1 MRGVAEM
8 LKKLVRHGN
17 SRAIVID
24 KAILEL
30 LKIDDDTDL
39 QLSTDGRSLKITPA
53 NGTADRAARLDV
65 LSERVMDENAE
76 LYRRLAE

>member
-1 MRGVAEM
+1 M

-30 LKIDDDTDL
+30 LKIDDETEL
-39 QLSTDGRSLKITPA
+39 GLSTDGRSLKITPV
-53 NGTADRAARLDV
+53 TDEAARATRLTA
-65 LSERVMDENAE
+65 LSDRIMDENE
-76 LYRRLAE
+76 DLYRRLAE

>member
-8 LKKLVRHGN
+8 PKKLVRHGN

-30 LKIDDDTDL
+30 LKIDDETL
-39 QLSTDGRSLKITPA
+39 LELSTDGRSLRVTPVA
-53 NGTADRAARLDV
+53 EAEARRARLDEALDRIDNRYPETLRR
-65 LSERVMDENAE
+65 LSE
-76 LYRRLAE
+76 

>member
-1 MRGVAEM
+1 MRGVLDM
-8 LKKLVRHGN
+8 PKRLVKHGN

-39 QLSTDGRSLKITPA
+39 DLSTDGRSLVITPV
-53 NGTADRAARLDV
+53 GEPDERRARLQT
-65 LSERVMDENAE
+65 LSEQLMNENDD
-76 LYRRLAE
+76 LLRRLAR

>member
-8 LKKLVRHGN
+8 PKKLVRHGN

-30 LKIDDDTDL
+30 LKIDDETEL
-39 QLSTDGRSLKITPA
+39 ELTTDGRSLRITPSTDA
-53 NGTADRAARLDV
+53 AARA
-65 LSERVMDENAE
+65 ERLEAISNRIMEQYPD
-76 LYRRLAE
+76 LFRRLAE

>member
-8 LKKLVRHGN
+8 PKKLVRHGN

-30 LKIDDDTDL
+30 LKIDDETEL
-39 QLSTDGRSLKITPA
+39 RMSTDGRSLKITPA
-53 NGTADRAARLDV
+53 RDAADRAARLDA
-65 LSERVMDENAE
+65 LSERVMNENAE

>member
-8 LKKLVRHGN
+8 PKRLVRHGN

-30 LKIDDDTDL
+30 LKIDDDTEL
-39 QLSTDGRSLKITPA
+39 ELTTDGRSLKVTPV
-53 NGTADRAARLDV
+53 TDPAARA
-65 LSERVMDENAE
+65 ERLEAISNRIMDEYSE
-76 LYRRLAE
+76 VFRRLAE